1 MVLTQSNARL
11 SPTTYHTIQL
21 DAIRLLAG
29 ALAPSFSLR
38 GEGLDGPNRDVISGT
53 DRDFGAS
60 ANKVCNAAGA
70 KRHISQ
76 PPKTFGEVLSACRF
90 SSPSLAYSWP
100 DTALFL
106 RFALILPSTITNMKS
121 FTLPI
126 FVGLVGLATARTD
139 LSGCISSATTNQWH
153 EASMI
158 WYVPGSGEICSFVD
172 CGGGRAPPKTDQP
185 GCPLYSGTGT
195 LTPSYLPGYG
205 ASSQMAA
212 TTTTTL
218 SRTPAST
225 HAHAT
230 TDSSSSPATNS
241 NDSMVTAA
249 PTTSPVV
256 SMTTTTQS
264 GLKSGNSTSAAPT
277 STQTGGAAAFPASN
291 VAGVMA
297 VLAAVVG
304 AIAL

>member
-1 MVLTQSNARL
+1 
-11 SPTTYHTIQL
+11 
-21 DAIRLLAG
+21 
-29 ALAPSFSLR
+29 
-38 GEGLDGPNRDVISGT
+38 
-53 DRDFGAS
+53 
-60 ANKVCNAAGA
+60 
-70 KRHISQ
+70 
-76 PPKTFGEVLSACRF
+76 
-90 SSPSLAYSWP
+90 
-100 DTALFL
+100 
-106 RFALILPSTITNMKS
+106 MKS

-126 FVGLVGLATARTD
+126 LVGLVGLSTARTD

-158 WYVPGSGEICSFVD
+158 WYVPGSGEICDFVD

-185 GCPLYSGTGT
+185 GCPLYSGTET

-205 ASSQMAA
+205 ASSKMAA
-212 TTTTTL
+212 TTTTLTQTT
-218 SRTPAST
+218 SST

-230 TDSSSSPATNS
+230 TDSSSPATNS

-264 GLKSGNSTSAAPT
+264 GSKSGDSTSAAPT

-297 VLAAVVG
+297 ILAAVVG